1 MSGYDLAYLA
11 LVAADLKAAEGF
23 FGGALGLHRTD
34 LALGDRT
41 VPMFAVGRSALA
53 LFAPDDPF
61 LDEAAA
67 PGVHHMAL
75 VSGDPEATAKAHG
88 LKVLALDDG
97 PDGARQALIDP
108 TATCGVRTRFSEPV
122 EYESGPNG
130 PVERIDHLGIASAD
144 NVAAIRV
151 FCDNLGCALESQQ
164 TDLEVRNTVETFTSD
179 KYGVV
184 HHTRPAEIVG
194 GLRDAFITVGD
205 CELEFLQ
212 DFDPNLKPRELH
224 ADRPGNTKGD
234 QSAIARYVE
243 RRGPGLHHLG
253 LKTPDIDA
261 LLPKLADAGYR
272 MIDTVGRPGGRASL
286 IGFVHPSSFGG
297 GLVVHFVEREE
308 V

>member
-11 LVAADLKAAEGF
+11 LVVADMQAAEGF
-23 FGGALGLHRTD
+23 FGDALNLKRTD
-34 LALGDRT
+34 LRIVDRT
-41 VPMFAVGRSALA
+41 IPMFGVGKSALA

-75 VSGDPEATAKAHG
+75 VSGDPEAAAHG
-88 LKVLALDDG
+88 LPVVDTMEG
-97 PDGARQALIDP
+97 PGGARQALIDP
-108 TATCGVRTRFSEPV
+108 AATCGVRTRFSEPI
-122 EYESGPNG
+122 EYESGPEG

-144 NVAAIRV
+144 NEAAIRV
-151 FCDNLGCALESQQ
+151 FCDNLGCPLESQQ
-164 TDLEVRNTVETFTSD
+164 TDLEIRTVVESFTSD

-184 HHTRPAEIVG
+184 RHERPEEIVG
-194 GLRDAFITVGD
+194 GLRDAFITIGD
-205 CELEFLQ
+205 CELEFLE
-212 DFDPNLKPRELH
+212 DFDPNLKPREIR
-224 ADRPGNTKGD
+224 ADQAGNTKGD

-253 LKTPDIDA
+253 LKTPDINA